1 MGAHGTEA
9 AAELTQMA
17 DPGPQPLNPRK
28 GAKTKLLGV
37 VLLILATLDVMLSW
51 RGGFVPGG
59 VIPVLFV
66 GGVVLFVIGA
76 VRQAD

>member
-1 MGAHGTEA
+1 
-9 AAELTQMA
+9 
-17 DPGPQPLNPRK
+17 
-28 GAKTKLLGV
+28 V

-76 VRQAD
+76 LRQAD